1 MKKFLS
7 VLSACLIFT
16 ALSATAASRDF
27 IIGDET
33 NKLACTLQTPKD
45 INDYPLV
52 IIYHGLNIDKDML
65 LLTKIADKLEEENIA
80 SLRCDFNGHGKSYGA
95 FENMTIPNELED
107 AKRVY
112 EYAQNNLKQTSISLV
127 GHSQGAVI
135 AGMLA
140 GELGENNINSI
151 VLLSA
156 APNIKD
162 NAIKGDFF
170 GIQFDAKNLPQY
182 LELPDGHKIGMEY
195 FKTAQVLPIYETS
208 EKYQGE
214 ALIVHGTHDELVPY
228 TYGIKYYELYDK
240 SEINLVKKANHCF
253 VGQEDEIA
261 QITADYFKKKAE

>member
-16 ALSATAASRDF
+16 ALSATAASKDF

-33 NKLACTLQTPKD
+33 NKLVCTLQTPKD

-80 SLRCDFNGHGKSYGA
+80 SLRCDFNGQGKSYGA
-95 FENMTIPNELED
+95 FEDMTIVNELRD

-140 GELGENNINSI
+140 GEFGANEIKSI
-151 VLLSA
+151 VLL
-156 APNIKD
+156 APASNIKD
-162 NAIKGDFF
+162 NALNGDFF

-195 FKTAQVLPIYETS
+195 LKTAQVLPIYETS

-228 TYGIKYYELYDK
+228 AYGVKYYELYDK